1 MPAQQGR
8 ELDKLLRED
17 LKLHNGSPAAFGS
30 VRFASTKR
38 MPSKWAAFSS
48 DSSAADV
55 CELLKESQFVND
67 GVSDVQISQVVS
79 GALDRLHQENDA
91 CVRYDSERKLWAYLH
106 ASRTVDD
113 FLARSQQHR
122 AALVA
127 VAGPPK
133 ESTPPATPSA
143 PPPQQETPESEPS
156 PPPAPESLPSD
167 FSHLP
172 MAHPGRPHG

>member
-55 CELLKESQFVND
+55 CELLTRIWTLPQPPVLISITGAAKELTEMRPKDKLIFRR
-67 GVSDVQISQVVS
+67 GLREAARKTGAWILTEAQIQ
-79 GALDRLHQENDA
+79 A
-91 CVRYDSERKLWAYLH
+91 
-106 ASRTVDD
+106 
-113 FLARSQQHR
+113 
-122 AALVA
+122 
-127 VAGPPK
+127 
-133 ESTPPATPSA
+133 
-143 PPPQQETPESEPS
+143 
-156 PPPAPESLPSD
+156 
-167 FSHLP
+167 
-172 MAHPGRPHG
+172 